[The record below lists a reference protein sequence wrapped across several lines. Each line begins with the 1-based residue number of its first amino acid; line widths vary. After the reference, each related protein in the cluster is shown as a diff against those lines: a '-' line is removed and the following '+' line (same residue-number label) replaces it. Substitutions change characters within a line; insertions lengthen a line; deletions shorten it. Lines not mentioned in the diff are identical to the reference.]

1 MCSLLCKESGLRA
14 ALFLGAIANGAF
26 VEKFCETAAKEN
38 DMQGERY
45 FIHNLFIIY
54 SYFRHDKY
62 IY

>member
-38 DMQGERY
+38 DMQGERKWRI
-45 FIHNLFIIY
+45 FY
-54 SYFRHDKY
+54 S
-62 IY
+62 